1 VRLFRSILRAA
12 IHAIGQGNDPK
23 GIIRDP
29 AKAARVPTT
38 AGSAVR
44 E

>member
-1 VRLFRSILRAA
+1 MFRRILRTA
-12 IHAIGQGNDPK
+12 IDAINRGHDPK
-23 GIIRDP
+23 GIIRNG
-29 AKAARVPTT
+29 AKASWVPTT